1 MGIFALLTCV
11 PTWARSTNAVKTGS
25 EATPEM
31 EPYHVIH
38 VHMEEGSGDPVEARR
53 RWEEGKAEKK
63 RAAELAEGEARA
75 LSKIDAALAS
85 QKALSAKISDIRTK
99 DDACFRNAIILR
111 ALSDCLRG
119 CVAFQAQLRSSR

>member
-1 MGIFALLTCV
+1 MTLWKPGGGGRKEKLKRRGCAFAFLCWQ
-11 PTWARSTNAVKTGS
+11 PFAPAS
-25 EATPEM
+25 
-31 EPYHVIH
+31 YFH
-38 VHMEEGSGDPVEARR
+38 
-53 RWEEGKAEKK
+53 

-85 QKALSAKISDIRTK
+85 QKALSAQISDIRAK
-99 DDACFRNAIILR
+99 DAACFRNAIILR